1 MTVHKL
7 SVGDGYTY
15 LTKQV
20 AGGDVQRAEGQSAA
34 DYYGQAGNPQGRW
47 LGSGLADLE
56 LAAGQKAR
64 EEQMRNLFGSGIHP
78 NAEQV
83 LDAHLAANLKPGATQ
98 VQRDRVFAAA
108 KRAVK
113 LGQKFP
119 EYETLEPFAD
129 RVAKRLGTIA
139 SETGRAATAAETA
152 TVKREEASRQRTS
165 VAGYDLVFSPVK
177 SVSILFGLHPDE
189 RVRAEVKAAHD
200 AAVSSVIDMLEQ
212 HAAFTRSGVGG
223 VAQIET
229 TGLIAAAFD
238 HFDSRAGDPD
248 LHTHLAVV
256 NKVQGRDGKWRSLD
270 GSALYAL
277 GVAASETYNSAVEAE
292 MTARLGVAFADRPG
306 PARNGRPVREIVGID
321 PNVVKHF
328 SARRSDIE
336 TRYAELRTHYQA
348 AHGREPDAKTAYDL
362 AQQATLETRGAKDM
376 TRSLDQMRADWTAD
390 LTGRFGPKAIDQI
403 TATVNAALEPVQAL
417 EANQIS
423 ELAGRVVDAIGEER
437 ATWTR
442 WNIHAE
448 TMRQLRA
455 EHVFTTPDAQRE
467 AAEQIVT
474 AVLGEGVSIRIGM
487 PAPVE
492 APKVL
497 RRSDGVSVFEKH
509 EGHRFT
515 SQQILDA
522 ETRLVDATSAPTVY
536 AVSADAV
543 RGRLDGFEQQTG
555 RSLDAGQRRLVEAFA
570 TDDRL
575 LAVGIGPAG
584 SGKTTAMRAY
594 KDVLAAE
601 GRRLIGL
608 APSAKA
614 AKVLEN
620 DLGIRCTTVDKFLWD
635 INPGNRLSG
644 PELVNSIKR
653 MEADTRAAGA
663 RRVRA
668 DADRSAPL
676 ATDLLGL
683 CPGDV
688 ILVDEASMAGTLN
701 LDRVT
706 ALAAH
711 AGAQVRLLGDTHQLG
726 AVASGGALRLIA
738 TKAGATELTDL
749 HRFADPEFAAASL
762 ELRVGDGNAL
772 DYFQERGRL
781 IGGTEDAM
789 ADALYQAWK
798 ADTATGK
805 RSLMLAKENKV
816 VTALSAKARTDRVA
830 AGEVEARG
838 ISLHDGNT
846 AGRGD
851 WVVTRENNSRLRY
864 CRSKDTVRNGEIW
877 TVIRTY
883 RDGSMKVKNH
893 DSKAT
898 TTLPGWYVEEQVEL
912 AYASTVARSQG
923 MTVDTAHPLL
933 TPSMDRNALYVAAT
947 RAAEATTLYA
957 VTHSPL
963 PAAPDDRTWRPGW
976 DPDATAAREI
986 AEQILATQPDGAS
999 ATEAIELAAH
1009 KAESLSTLVPQYRYA
1024 VDRIATAHYT
1034 GLIEQKVKP
1043 HLSAEAWADLQD
1055 NGHGAL
1061 ARTLAVSET
1070 KGWKAEQLLDL
1081 ACRRTLDDAISP
1093 AAVLT
1098 ARVQK
1103 LTADHPAPP
1112 PGMQPEP
1119 RDIAYYA
1126 RLINDHHPR
1135 LHLDP
1140 ETALNPPTA
1149 KLPATD
1155 ASRVAAQPDADRYRT
1170 ELTEALGEQQTARI
1184 QSERAWPAVIG
1195 ALGRAEDTGQHSH
1208 EALRR
1213 ALVQRSLDGLD
1224 SMSEV
1229 LAWRLDRQT
1238 RLITHDPTHT
1248 GQVWPAIAWTLKAWE
1263 AHTGSDAAY
1272 LVDALAPGRG
1282 LDNLALA
1289 VSHTVTETMCRETKD
1304 ANPTGLP
1311 WLVYPA
1317 NVLNSDA
1324 AEEGL
1329 REFAVGL
1336 AGAIRNRADALAE
1349 TALTDQPEWTRAFGP
1364 EPVDPTEREARE
1376 AALRLAAAHRDQH
1389 DITDNDP
1396 KNPLGPY
1403 LTTSR
1408 AGHRE
1413 WWASASAVLAR
1424 NSIDETTTP
1433 IGLSAAVE
1441 QHLAGAIARDLYN
1454 AIPET
1459 ERPELHTAL
1468 ATKLDPSTA
1477 VAFKRDPE
1485 TITSDPAN
1493 AKWLLAALAETGHL
1507 TPQTAADLAITKPH
1521 LDENRTETAGKAA
1534 NPAVQS
1540 DLALGTSSYVESQTS
1555 TQHLGPRLI

>member
-20 AGGDVQRAEGQSAA
+20 AGGDVQRAPGQSAA

-47 LGSGLADLE
+47 LGSGLEALD
-56 LAAGQKAR
+56 LAAGQRVR

-78 NAEQV
+78 DAEQV
-83 LDAHLAANLKPGATQ
+83 LETHLAANLKPGATN

-119 EYETLEPFAD
+119 KYETLEPFAD
-129 RVAKRLGTIA
+129 RVAKRLDTIET
-139 SETGRAATAAETA
+139 ETGRAASPAEVA

-200 AAVSSVIDMLEQ
+200 AAVASVISMLEQ

-256 NKVQGRDGKWRSLD
+256 NKVQGTDGKWRSLD
-270 GSALYAL
+270 GSALYVL

-321 PNVVKHF
+321 PEIVKRF

-336 TRYAELRTHYQA
+336 ARYAELRADYQA

-362 AQQATLETRGAKDM
+362 AQQSTLETRGAKDLV
-376 TRSLDQMRADWTAD
+376 RSLEQMRADWTAD
-390 LTGRFGPKAIDQI
+390 LTGRFGPKALDQI
-403 TATVNAALEPVQAL
+403 AATVGAALEPVAAL
-417 EANQIS
+417 ETEQVREVA
-423 ELAGRVVDAIGEER
+423 ARVVDAIGEER
-437 ATWTR
+437 VTWTR
-442 WNIHAE
+442 WNVHAE
-448 TMRQLRA
+448 TMRRLRA
-455 EHVFTTPDAQRE
+455 EHVFTTPQAQRE
-467 AAEQIVT
+467 AADQIVAT
-474 AVLGEGVSIRIGM
+474 ALGEGASIRIGM

-492 APKVL
+492 VLEVL

-522 ETRLVDATSAPTVY
+522 ETRLVNAANTATVY
-536 AVSADAV
+536 SANAETI
-543 RGRLDGFEQQTG
+543 RQRLDGFEQQT
-555 RSLDAGQRRLVEAFA
+555 RRTLDAGQRRLVEAFA

-594 KDVLAAE
+594 KDVLNAE
-601 GRRLIGL
+601 GRRLVGL

-635 INPGNRLSG
+635 ISPGNLLSG
-644 PELVNSIKR
+644 PELVTALKHR
-653 MEADTRAAGA
+653 ETAGA
-663 RRVRA
+663 GPVRA
-668 DADRSAPL
+668 GADRSAPL
-676 ATDLLGL
+676 ALDLLGL
-683 CPGDV
+683 RPSDV
-688 ILVDEASMAGTLN
+688 VLVDEASMAGTLN

-706 ALAAH
+706 ALAAYT
-711 AGAQVRLLGDTHQLG
+711 GAQVRLLGDTHQLG

-738 TKAGATELTDL
+738 AKAGATELTDL
-749 HRFADPEFAAASL
+749 HRFKDPAFAEASL
-762 ELRVGDGNAL
+762 KMRVGDGNAL
-772 DYFQERGRL
+772 DYFENRRRL
-781 IGGTEDAM
+781 VGGTENAM
-789 ADALYQAWK
+789 TGALYAAWK
-798 ADTATGK
+798 SDTAAGK

-816 VTALSAKARTDRVA
+816 VVSLSARARVDRVA
-830 AGEVEARG
+830 AGDVKARG
-838 ISLHDGNT
+838 IALHDGNT

-851 WVVTRENNSRLRY
+851 WVVTRQNDSRLRY
-864 CRSKDTVRNGEIW
+864 CRGKDTVRNGETW

-898 TTLPGWYVEEQVEL
+898 TTLPGWYVEKQVEL
-912 AYASTVARSQG
+912 AYASTVTRSQG

-933 TPSMDRNALYVAAT
+933 TPGMDRNSLYVAAT
-947 RAAEATTLYA
+947 RAAETTTLYA
-957 VTHSPL
+957 VTHTPL

-986 AEQILATQPDGAS
+986 AEQILNTQPDEAS
-999 ATEAIELAAH
+999 ATETIELAAH
-1009 KAESLSTLVPQYRYA
+1009 QAESLSTLVPQYQYT
-1024 VDRIATAHYT
+1024 VDRIATAHYS
-1034 GLIEQKVKP
+1034 GLIEQKFKP
-1043 HLSAEAWADLQD
+1043 LLTDDAWADLKD

-1061 ARTLAVSET
+1061 ARTLAAAET
-1070 KGWKAEQLLDL
+1070 KGWNASQLLDL
-1081 ACRRTLDDAISP
+1081 ACGRTLDDARSP

-1103 LTADHPAPP
+1103 LTTDHPAPP
-1112 PGMQPEP
+1112 PGMRPEA
-1119 RDIAYYA
+1119 RDVAYYT
-1126 RLINDHHPR
+1126 RLIHDHHPR
-1135 LHLDP
+1135 LHLDAD
-1140 ETALNPPTA
+1140 TALNPPAT
-1149 KLPATD
+1149 KLPATG
-1155 ASRVAAQPDADRYRT
+1155 ANHVAAQPNADRYRA
-1170 ELTEALGEQQTARI
+1170 ELTEVLGERHAARI
-1184 QSERAWPAVIG
+1184 GDERAWPAVVG

-1208 EALRR
+1208 QALRR
-1213 ALVQRSLDGLD
+1213 AVAQRDLDGLN

-1238 RLITHDPTHT
+1238 RLIAHDPTHT
-1248 GQVWPAIAWTLKAWE
+1248 GQAWPTIAWTLKAWE
-1263 AHTGSDAAY
+1263 NRTGSDAAY

-1282 LDNLALA
+1282 LDNLAIA
-1289 VSHTVTETMCRETKD
+1289 IAHTTTEAINRESKD
-1304 ANPTGLP
+1304 GNPTELP
-1311 WLVYPA
+1311 WLAYPA
-1317 NVLNSDA
+1317 HVLDSDA
-1324 AEEGL
+1324 AEEGM
-1329 REFAVGL
+1329 REFAADL
-1336 AGAIRNRADALAE
+1336 AAAIRARADALAE
-1349 TALTDQPEWTRAFGP
+1349 TVLTDRPEWTSVFGP
-1364 EPVDPTEREARE
+1364 EPADPAEREARE

-1389 DITDNDP
+1389 DVTNNDP
-1396 KNPLGPY
+1396 ANPLGPY
-1403 LTTSR
+1403 PATGR

-1424 NSIDETTTP
+1424 NTIDETDTP
-1433 IGLSAAVE
+1433 TGLGTSVE
-1441 QHLAGAIARDLYN
+1441 QHLASAIARDLYN
-1454 AIPET
+1454 AVPEN
-1459 ERPELHTAL
+1459 ERPQLHEAFLNKFNASNT
-1468 ATKLDPSTA
+1468 
-1477 VAFKRDPE
+1477 VAFEHDPA
-1485 TITSDPAN
+1485 TIASDPAN
-1493 AKWLLAALAETGHL
+1493 TKALLATLAETGHL
-1507 TPQTAADLAITKPH
+1507 TPQTATDLAITKPH
-1521 LDENRTETAGKAA
+1521 LDENRVQTVQRPPSPGSENWLPEIGQPSNPTAS
-1534 NPAVQS
+1534 PI
-1540 DLALGTSSYVESQTS
+1540 E
-1555 TQHLGPRLI
+1555 GPRFV

>member
-20 AGGDVQRAEGQSAA
+20 AGGDVQRAPGQSAA

-47 LGSGLADLE
+47 LGSGLPDLDS
-56 LAAGQKAR
+56 APGQTVR

-78 NAEQV
+78 DAEQV
-83 LDAHLAANLKPGATQ
+83 LDAHLAANLKPGATK
-98 VQRDRVFAAA
+98 VQRDRAFAAA

-119 EYETLEPFAD
+119 EYKPLEPFAD
-129 RVAKRLGTIA
+129 RVAKRLNLIA
-139 SETGRAATAAETA
+139 TETGRSVTPAEIA
-152 TVKREEASRQRTS
+152 TVKGEEASRQRTS

-177 SVSILFGLHPDE
+177 SVSILFGIHPDE
-189 RVRAEVKAAHD
+189 RVRSEVKAAHD
-200 AAVSSVIDMLEQ
+200 AAVASVIAMLEQ

-229 TGLIAAAFD
+229 NGLIAAAFD

-256 NKVQGRDGKWRSLD
+256 NKVQGRDGKWRSID

-306 PARNGRPVREIVGID
+306 LARNGRPVREIVGID
-321 PNVVKHF
+321 PDMVKHF
-328 SARRSDIE
+328 SARRSVIE
-336 TRYAELRTHYQA
+336 ARYAELRSGYQA
-348 AHGREPDAKTAYDL
+348 ANGREPDAKTAYEL
-362 AQQATLETRGAKDM
+362 AQQATLETRGAKD
-376 TRSLDQMRADWTAD
+376 TVRSLERMRADWTAD
-390 LTGRFGPKAIDQI
+390 LTGRFGPKALDQI
-403 TATVNAALEPVQAL
+403 TATVNAALEPVAAL
-417 EANQIS
+417 ETKQIG
-423 ELAGRVVDAIGEER
+423 EIAARVVEAIGEER

-442 WNIHAE
+442 WNVHAE

-455 EHVFTTPDAQRE
+455 EHVFTTPAVQRE
-467 AAEQIVT
+467 AAEQIIAT
-474 AVLGEGVSIRIGM
+474 ALGEGVSIRIGM

-492 APKVL
+492 VPEVL

-522 ETRLVDATSAPTVY
+522 ETRLVDAAGTPTVY
-536 AVSADAV
+536 SASARAV
-543 RGRLDGFEQQTG
+543 RQRLDTFESASG
-555 RSLDAGQRRLVEAFA
+555 RTLDAGQQRLAEAFA

-594 KDVLAAE
+594 KDVLDAE

-614 AKVLEN
+614 AKVLEH

-644 PELVNSIKR
+644 PELVDALKR
-653 MEADTRAAGA
+653 MEADTGTAGA
-663 RRVRA
+663 GRVRSS
-668 DADRSAPL
+668 ADRSAPL
-676 ATDLLGL
+676 APDLLGL
-683 CPGDV
+683 RPGDV
-688 ILVDEASMAGTLN
+688 VLVDEASMAGTLN

-706 ALAAH
+706 ALAAY

-738 TKAGATELTDL
+738 AKAGATALDEL
-749 HRFADPEFAAASL
+749 HRFRDPAFAKASL
-762 ELRVGDGNAL
+762 ELRVGNGNAL
-772 DYFQERGRL
+772 DYFQNRGRL
-781 IGGTEDAM
+781 VGGTEDAM
-789 ADALYQAWK
+789 TDALYAAWK
-798 ADTATGK
+798 ADTAAGK

-816 VTALSAKARTDRVA
+816 VAALSSKARADRVA
-830 AGEVEARG
+830 AGEVRDKGLA
-838 ISLHDGNT
+838 LHDGNI

-851 WVVTRENNSRLRY
+851 WVVTRENDSRLRY
-864 CRSKDTVRNGEIW
+864 CRGKDTVRNGETW
-877 TVIRTY
+877 TVMRTY

-893 DSKAT
+893 DSNAT
-898 TTLPGWYVEEQVEL
+898 TTLPGWYAEKQVEL

-933 TPSMDRNALYVAAT
+933 TAGMDRSALYVAAT
-947 RAAEATTLYA
+947 RAVETTTLYA
-957 VTHSPL
+957 VTHTPL
-963 PAAPDDRTWRPGW
+963 PAAPDDPTWRPGW

-986 AEQILATQPDGAS
+986 AEQILNTQPDDLA
-999 ATEAIELAAH
+999 ATEAIEQAAH
-1009 KAESLSTLVPQYRYA
+1009 QAESLSTLVPQYRYA
-1024 VDRIATAHYT
+1024 LDRIATAHYT
-1034 GLIEQKVKP
+1034 DLIEQKVKP
-1043 HLSAEAWADLQD
+1043 HLSAGAWADLQD

-1061 ARTLAVSET
+1061 ARTLATAET
-1070 KGWKAEQLLDL
+1070 KGWNAEQLLDL
-1081 ACRRTLDDAISP
+1081 ACRRTLDDARSP

-1112 PGMQPEP
+1112 PGMQPEA
-1119 RDIAYYA
+1119 RDVAYYA

-1140 ETALNPPTA
+1140 ETALNPPAA

-1155 ASRVAAQPDADRYRT
+1155 ANRVAAQPDTDRYRA
-1170 ELTEALGEQQTARI
+1170 ELAAVLGERQAKRI
-1184 QSERAWPAVIG
+1184 GNECAWPAVVG
-1195 ALGRAEDTGQHSH
+1195 ALGRAEDAGQHSI

-1213 ALVQRSLDGLD
+1213 AVAQRDLDGLS

-1229 LAWRLDRQT
+1229 LAWRVDRQT
-1238 RLITHDPTHT
+1238 RLITHDPTRT
-1248 GQVWPAIAWTLKAWE
+1248 GQAWPAIAWALKAWE
-1263 AHTGSDAAY
+1263 THTGSDAAY

-1282 LDNLALA
+1282 LDNLAIA
-1289 VSHTVTETMCRETKD
+1289 VSHTTTETINRDNQSE
-1304 ANPTGLP
+1304 NPTGLP
-1311 WLVYPA
+1311 WLNYPA
-1317 NVLNSDA
+1317 HVLASDA
-1324 AEEGL
+1324 AEEGM
-1329 REFAVGL
+1329 REFATVL
-1336 AGAIRNRADALAE
+1336 AGAIRNRTDALTE

-1364 EPVDPTEREARE
+1364 QPADPTEREARE
-1376 AALRLAAAHRDQH
+1376 NAIRLAAAHRDQH

-1396 KNPLGPY
+1396 ANLLGPY
-1403 LTTSR
+1403 PTTGR

-1424 NSIDETTTP
+1424 NTIDDTATP
-1433 IGLSAAVE
+1433 TGLSASVE
-1441 QHLAGAIARDLYN
+1441 QQLAGAIARDLYN
-1454 AIPET
+1454 AVPET
-1459 ERPELHTAL
+1459 ERPDLHTAL
-1468 ATKLDPSTA
+1468 AAKLDPIASA
-1477 VAFKRDPE
+1477 AFEHAPE
-1485 TITSDPAN
+1485 AIASDPAN
-1493 AKWLLAALAETGHL
+1493 TKALLAALAETGHL
-1507 TPQTAADLAITKPH
+1507 TPRTAADLAITKPH
-1521 LDENRTETAGKAA
+1521 LNENQTQTCRPSPSTGLEVWMPRIEQPSNKTAG
-1534 NPAVQS
+1534 PV
-1540 DLALGTSSYVESQTS
+1540 T
-1555 TQHLGPRLI
+1555 GPRLV